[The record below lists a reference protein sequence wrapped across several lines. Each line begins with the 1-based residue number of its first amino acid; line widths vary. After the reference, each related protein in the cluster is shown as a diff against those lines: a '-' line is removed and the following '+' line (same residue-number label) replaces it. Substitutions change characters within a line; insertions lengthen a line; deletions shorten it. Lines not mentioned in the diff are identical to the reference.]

1 MSNATIDWL
10 NGLPEDEA
18 RDALLRVCGSD
29 WWCEQVT
36 AARPFAS
43 EAELLAAAG
52 AAFSHMPREA
62 WLEAFAAHPMIG
74 DVESLRMKFAGNR
87 EWSAGEQ
94 AGVDGADDRVLERLA
109 AGNHAYRDRF
119 GYIFIVCASGKSA
132 AEMLALLESRL
143 DNDEDTELGIAS
155 GEQQKITY
163 LRLAKLT
170 PDETPT

>member
-1 MSNATIDWL
+1 MNEATLDWL
-10 NGLPEDEA
+10 NNLGEEPA
-18 RDALLRVCGSD
+18 RDALMRVCGAR
-29 WWCEQVT
+29 WWCEQVA

-43 EAELLAAAG
+43 EAALFAAADE
-52 AAFSHMPREA
+52 AFSRMPHDA

-94 AGVDGADDRVLERLA
+94 SGVAEAEDTVLERLV
-109 AGNHAYRDRF
+109 AGNREYRDRF
-119 GYIFIVCASGKSA
+119 GYIFIVCATGKSA
-132 AEMLALLESRL
+132 AEMLALLEARL
-143 DNDEDTELGIAS
+143 TNDEDTELGVAS

-170 PDETPT
+170 PDETTA